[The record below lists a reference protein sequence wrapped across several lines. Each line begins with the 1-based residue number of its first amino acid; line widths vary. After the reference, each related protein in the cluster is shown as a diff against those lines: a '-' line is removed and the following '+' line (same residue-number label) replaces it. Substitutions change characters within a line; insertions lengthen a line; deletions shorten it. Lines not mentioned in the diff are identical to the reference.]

1 MLSLRSFDM
10 TGFASK
16 RLMVQDKIEG
26 DMSTDSRKQLLEQL
40 EEIVSQ
46 ALELLETSEDLP
58 DTADAIWNS
67 IHTAWLA
74 IDDELFD
81 IESQKTA
88 TIECATR

>member
-1 MLSLRSFDM
+1 M

-16 RLMVQDKIEG
+16 RLMVQDKMEG
-26 DMSTDSRKQLLEQL
+26 DVSTDSRKLLLEQL

-58 DTADAIWNS
+58 DTADAIWSS
-67 IHTAWLA
+67 INDAWQA

-81 IESQKTA
+81 IETQKTA
-88 TIECATR
+88 TIERATH